1 MQNRPSKILIVDDEP
16 GLLFS
21 LMAFLED
28 EGFHVQGTSSG
39 EEALSLLQEE
49 AFDAAIVDVR
59 LPGKDGDDVILEAI
73 ETGCTANF
81 IIHTGSADYQ
91 LPISLKK
98 LGFTQEDIF
107 LKPISDLDIICQALL
122 QRIKKDEVVEK

>member
-1 MQNRPSKILIVDDEP
+1 MHIYTPKILIVDDEP

-39 EEALSLLQEE
+39 EEALSMIKSNS
-49 AFDAAIVDVR
+49 FDAIIVDVR
-59 LPGKDGDDVILEAI
+59 LPGKDGDDVIVEALESGSKAS
-73 ETGCTANF
+73 F

-91 LPISLKK
+91 LPMSLKK
-98 LGFTQEDIF
+98 HGFSQEDIF
-107 LKPISDLDIICQALL
+107 LKPLPDLDILCQALHK
-122 QRIKKDEVVEK
+122 RIKLNEVVEK

>member
-1 MQNRPSKILIVDDEP
+1 MQNRPPKILIVDDEP

-28 EGFHVQGTSSG
+28 EGFNVQGTSSG
-39 EEALSLLQEE
+39 EEAFSLLENKT
-49 AFDAAIVDVR
+49 FDAAIVDVR

-73 ETGCTANF
+73 ETGCTAKF

-98 LGFTQEDIF
+98 HGFTQEDIF

-122 QRIKKDEVVEK
+122 QRIKNDEVVEK

>member
-1 MQNRPSKILIVDDEP
+1 MPIKPYKILIVDDEP

-28 EGFHVQGTSSG
+28 EGFLVHGTSSG
-39 EEALSLLQEE
+39 EDALAMLKKDV
-49 AFDAAIVDVR
+49 FDGVIVDVR

-73 ETGCTANF
+73 ESGSKAKF

-91 LPISLKK
+91 LPISLINK
-98 LGFTQEDIF
+98 GFSQEDIF
-107 LKPISDLDIICQALL
+107 LKPILDLDVICQALIH
-122 QRIKKDEVVEK
+122 RIKKDEVVEK